1 MDKEESNELRA
12 RAEALL
18 SSGRFDAPDIH
29 GDVEELVQELSI
41 YMAEL
46 EAQNEELNQAYVC
59 IEEQSRDN
67 FALFEHAPIA
77 YCVLSDDHRVLKLN
91 KRCRELFIDRG
102 TSQNQFLPIVYKT
115 TQQSSDIYSWLF
127 DDRQPTLTV
136 HYSKDPDEWHL
147 LEKKPYHS
155 NQKLIAITDIT
166 AQINTQKKLQEK
178 SLQAQLA
185 NDTKAQF
192 LANMSHEIRTPLTGI
207 MGFVN
212 LLEDETLADTASD
225 KLQRIKE
232 SANSLLRIL
241 DDVIDISKLNADQ
254 LAIESSDFDLHQL
267 LHDTTSLYDHKRKTD
282 DISYEIVISDDVPQF
297 IHSDADKLK
306 QIVSNLISN
315 ASKFTES
322 GKITI
327 NANLEQNDSSYLRIT
342 VEDTGIGINAN
353 SIDELFE
360 AFVQDESSLHR
371 KYHGTGLGL
380 AISKKL
386 INALNGTL
394 TASSRNDGGSRFWF
408 TVPIQPASKPLS
420 NKQSDEPRLEQ
431 IKPITILVA
440 DDNRTNQMVIKA
452 MLEKLGHYVDLVENG
467 QDAVDAYHE
476 KDYDLIIMDS
486 HMPVM
491 TGYQATQIIRSS
503 IKDQPRPITI
513 LSWTADV
520 RHDHVSHVLKI
531 GMNGLL
537 SKPIDREE
545 LERVITQ
552 IAHSPANPKL

>member
-1 MDKEESNELRA
+1 MDKQESNELRA

-18 SSGRFDAPDIH
+18 SSGRFDAPDIQ

-77 YCVLSDDHRVLKLN
+77 YCVLSEDHRVLKLN
-91 KRCRELFIDRG
+91 KRCRELFIDKG

-136 HYSKDPDEWHL
+136 HYSKEPNEWHL

-166 AQINTQKKLQEK
+166 AQINTQQKLQEK

-207 MGFVN
+207 MGFIN
-212 LLEDETLADTASD
+212 LMEDEHLADTAQD
-225 KLQRIKE
+225 KLERIKE

-241 DDVIDISKLNADQ
+241 DDVIDISKLNADK
-254 LAIESSDFDLHQL
+254 LSIDMSDFDLHQL
-267 LHDTTSLYDHKRKTD
+267 IHDTTALYDHKRKTD
-282 DISYEIVISDDVPQF
+282 DVSYDIVIDDGVPQF
-297 IHSDADKLK
+297 IHSDADKIK
-306 QIVSNLISN
+306 QILSNLISN

-322 GKITI
+322 GKIGI
-327 NANLEQNDSSYLRIT
+327 KASLLPADEQLKIM

-353 SIDELFE
+353 GIDELFE

-386 INALNGTL
+386 TNALQGTL
-394 TASSRNDGGSRFWF
+394 DARSREGGGSMFWF
-408 TVPIQPASKPLS
+408 SLPLHPASGPVIDEQAEKPHPDSIKPL
-420 NKQSDEPRLEQ
+420 
-431 IKPITILVA
+431 TILVA
-440 DDNRTNQMVIKA
+440 DDNRTNQIIIKA
-452 MLEKLGHYVDLVENG
+452 MLEKLGHYVDLVDNG
-467 QDAVDAYHE
+467 QDAVDAYHD

-503 IKDQPRPITI
+503 IKDQPKPITI

-520 RHDHVSHVLKI
+520 RHQHVNHVLNI

-537 SKPIDREE
+537 SKPINRDE

-552 IAHSPANPKL
+552 IAISPSNPKL